1 MLLELFHRAIRT
13 GVDFFSFWRLE
24 KALTLPV
31 FPGTSWPAHAQYG
44 PDAFQPLY
52 VIVAGIVCAAVG
64 MMYQP
69 KARLAILKLRFPER
83 PVAEKFAGCAP
94 TPNPPHAVRRHPA
107 PRPNTRTLP
116 ANGCR

>member
-52 VIVAGIVCAAVG
+52 VIVAGILCAAVG

-69 KARLAILKLRFPER
+69 KARLAILNCAFQSGQWQRSLQVAPQR
-83 PVAEKFAGCAP
+83 PTHR
-94 TPNPPHAVRRHPA
+94 TP
-107 PRPNTRTLP
+107 
-116 ANGCR
+116 